1 LNLRGRSTIEK
12 FLVFFEG
19 GGWRKYWG
27 VSGASNKPEVAVWRK
42 GAAYN
47 EISKRA
53 VWGGKK
59 QIRSLM
65 VAIEELE
72 QRITTRPG
80 VLDDPQLIGQFLVCK
95 PFGN

>member
-19 GGWRKYWG
+19 GEWSKYWG

-42 GAAYN
+42 GAAHN
-47 EISKRA
+47 EISKSA

-59 QIRSLM
+59 QIRRSSGRDRGTGTAYYLS
-65 VAIEELE
+65 A
-72 QRITTRPG
+72 RSP
-80 VLDDPQLIGQFLVCK
+80 
-95 PFGN
+95 